1 MENAGSQNTF
11 VFLEITYTLSE
22 RWQLVNV
29 KGPWSGGT
37 RLVAAQSC
45 SCVVCGS

>member
-1 MENAGSQNTF
+1 MENAETF

-29 KGPWSGGT
+29 KGPWERRHEGWS
-37 RLVAAQSC
+37 QHK
-45 SCVVCGS
+45 VVHARCAEAER